1 MKILSAAALVIAALA
16 TAMLGVA
23 TAQERGVALFAG
35 GCFWSME
42 RAFQETPGV
51 MAVVSGYSGGKLANP
66 SYEQVGQGDTGH
78 RETVRIEYDPAR
90 VSYAQLLDVYW
101 HHIDPTDDRGQF
113 CDKGSEYRA
122 AIFVKDAAQRKAAEE
137 SKAAL
142 QASPRFKSAKI
153 ATEILPAGSF
163 YPAEDYHQD
172 FYLKNPGRYNAYRVG
187 CGRDAR
193 MKAVWGAEA
202 PVH

>member
-1 MKILSAAALVIAALA
+1 MQGFKAGFLGLALAVTALSGAAA
-16 TAMLGVA
+16 
-23 TAQERGVALFAG
+23 QDRSVALFAG

-51 MAVVSGYSGGKLANP
+51 MTVVSGYSGGTRRNP
-66 SYEQVGQGDTGH
+66 TYEEMGSGNTGH
-78 RETVRIEYDPAR
+78 RETVRVEYDPAR
-90 VSYAQLLDVYW
+90 VSYAQLLYVYW

-113 CDKGSEYRA
+113 CDKGSEYRS
-122 AIFVKDAAQRKAAEE
+122 AIFVADDTQRKAAEA
-137 SKAAL
+137 SKAAID
-142 QASPRFKSAKI
+142 ASGRFKTKVV
-153 ATEILPAGSF
+153 TEILPAGAF

-172 FYLKNPGRYNAYRVG
+172 FYLKNPTRYNAYRIG

-193 MKAVWGAEA
+193 MKQLWGDEA